1 MGSKRIVCSGCSLLC
16 DDIIVNSD
24 GLYIYEVLGACLKG
38 KERFDQ
44 VTAKNRITKPQV
56 RKNGELE
63 KVSLNEA
70 LDNTVNI
77 IKDSSKPLLYGF
89 STVNCEAQLKG
100 IQLAK
105 LINGFIDSN
114 SIICQG
120 KVLNISKD
128 TGITLTTITEIINK
142 VDLLILWGANAAE
155 SIPRLLNKTLFS
167 RGKFRMTG
175 REIKTLIV
183 IDPVKTASFGVMGVR
198 DVALQIETGK
208 DIDLIRVLKE
218 ECCKADS
225 IPDTGVAGIDKD
237 DLKRLLLHL
246 TGAEN
251 GVIFIGQGLLRPQS
265 GEDVIKELLELVQ
278 LINVKQQKGRMSVIM
293 LGGHYNMSGF
303 DHVALSNFGKNHSL
317 QFSANQLVDTPNTI
331 VSKIEKEDFDCS
343 IIVGTDPISHF
354 PSSLSKKL
362 MKKPIIL
369 IDNKESAT
377 SYVADVILPSAITGI
392 ECGGLVYRI
401 DHVPIELKKILNPP
415 SNIYTDEEILYK
427 IIEALNEVLNY
438 GNEGKYSK
446 KG

>member
-1 MGSKRIVCSGCSLLC
+1 MSSKRVTCSGCSLLC
-16 DDIIVNSD
+16 DDIIIRSD
-24 GLYIYEVLGACLKG
+24 GLYIDEVLGACLKG

-44 VTAKNRITKPQV
+44 ITAKNRITKPQV
-56 RKNGELE
+56 TKNESLE
-63 KVSLNEA
+63 VVSFNEA
-70 LDNTVNI
+70 LDKTIKI
-77 IKDSSKPLLYGF
+77 IKNSSQPLLYGF
-89 STVNCEAQLKG
+89 STVSCEAQLKG
-100 IQLAK
+100 IELAEF
-105 LINGFIDSN
+105 INGFIDSN
-114 SIICQG
+114 SVICQG
-120 KVLNISKD
+120 KVLNTSKE

-142 VDLLILWGANAAE
+142 ADLLILWGANAAE
-155 SIPRLLNKTLFS
+155 SIPRLLNKVLFS

-218 ECCKADS
+218 ECCNPDS
-225 IPDTGVAGIDKD
+225 IPNIGVAGIDKD

-293 LGGHYNMSGF
+293 LGGHYNMVGF
-303 DHVALSNFGKNHSL
+303 EHIALSNFGKNHSL
-317 QFSANQLVDTPNTI
+317 LFSDNQLVETSETI
-331 VSKIEKEDFDCS
+331 ISKIENEEFDCS

-354 PSSLSKKL
+354 PSILSKKL
-362 MKKPIIL
+362 MKKPLIL
-369 IDNKESAT
+369 IDNKQSAT
-377 SYVADVILPSAITGI
+377 SYVADIIFPSAITGI
-392 ECGGLVYRI
+392 ECGGLAYRL

-415 SNIYTDEEILYK
+415 SDIYTDEEILNK
-427 IIEALNEVLNY
+427 IIEAL
-438 GNEGKYSK
+438 
-446 KG
+446 KGV